1 MNKRENI
8 YSLEGFGK
16 VFRFTMRQ
24 TFKNKG
30 YLVSFVMFVLMMTL
44 MGPIQCLS
52 QRAGQGAAKDSID
65 FNPSQVEVENI
76 YIYNE
81 TAVMIDKADLEEL
94 YKGNEDDE
102 ASEEAESGKGI
113 TEDKIIICELLEG
126 INTDEATMM
135 EQLTDKDM
143 LVFIS
148 MDEKGYYVNGVV
160 SKDSKVKVDDLD
172 DVTEIVKNTFDEKRL
187 ESSDVSEEDA
197 KMIFSGV
204 NTNGVISE
212 NDYKS
217 EASQTVSRERYMFY
231 MLGYSMIIFI
241 VISMSTSYIITSV
254 TEEKQSKL
262 VETLLVSVRPMAL
275 LIGKICGMMSYVVLL
290 LTCGVIGSNISNLV
304 MKNVFHI
311 SEAEFSNKGFNFS
324 IFKDFG
330 VVGGIA
336 LAISILF
343 AFFAFGMISG
353 LFGST
358 CNKTEDIQNAT
369 GNVMTFSMVSYFAAI
384 GMGCMDIDAVN
395 MVGAIIPPFSFF
407 TAPVA
412 YVTGRIGIAV
422 LLAAYAI
429 QIVAIIFIIRLS
441 AKSYRNL
448 LLSDSTTQ
456 KLSAIFKSAKG

>member
-44 MGPIQCLS
+44 MGPIQYLS
-52 QRAGQGAAKDSID
+52 QRAGQGAAEDSIY
-65 FNPSQVEVENI
+65 FNPSEVEVDNI

-81 TAVMIDKADLEEL
+81 TAVPIDKSSLEEL
-94 YKGNEDDE
+94 YKSDKDEKKDED
-102 ASEEAESGKGI
+102 AESGKGI
-113 TEDKIIICELLEG
+113 TEEKIQICELLEG
-126 INTDEATMM
+126 INTDEAAMM
-135 EQLTDKDM
+135 DQLNDKDM
-143 LVFIS
+143 LIILS

-160 SKDSKVKVDDLD
+160 SQDSKVSTDDLD
-172 DVTEIVKNTFDEKRL
+172 NVTEIVKNVFDEKRL
-187 ESSDVSEEDA
+187 ESSDVSSEDA
-197 KMIFSGV
+197 QMIFSGV
-204 NTNGVISE
+204 DTHGVVSE
-212 NDYKS
+212 SDYKS
-217 EASQTVSRERYMFY
+217 EGSQTVTRDRFMFY

-241 VISMSTSYIITSV
+241 VVSMSTSYIITSV

-262 VETLLVSVRPMAL
+262 VESLLVSVRPMAL
-275 LIGKICGMMSYVVLL
+275 LLGKVCGMMSYIVLL
-290 LTCGVIGSNISNLV
+290 LACGVIGSNISNIL
-304 MKNVFHI
+304 MKNVFNI
-311 SEAEFSNKGFNFS
+311 TEAEFSNKGFNFS

-330 VVGGIA
+330 ALGGVA
-336 LAISILF
+336 LALSIIL
-343 AFFAFGMISG
+343 AFLAFGMISG

-384 GMGCMDIDAVN
+384 GIGCMDNDIAN
-395 MVGAIIPPFSFF
+395 MIGALVPPFSFF
-407 TAPVA
+407 TAPVS
-412 YVTGRIGIAV
+412 YVTGRIGIVV

-429 QIVAIIFIIRLS
+429 QIVLIVLIVRLS

>member
-44 MGPIQCLS
+44 MGPIQYLS
-52 QRAGQGAAKDSID
+52 QRAGQGAAEDSMS
-65 FNPSQVEVENI
+65 FNPAVVEVDNI

-81 TAVMIDKADLEEL
+81 TAVPIDKSSLEEL
-94 YKGNEDDE
+94 YKTDDAE
-102 ASEEAESGKGI
+102 KQDDAESGKGI
-113 TEDKIIICELLEG
+113 TEDKVQICELLEG

-143 LVFIS
+143 LIFIS
-148 MDEKGYYVNGVV
+148 MDQKGFYVNGVV
-160 SKDSKVKVDDLD
+160 SQDTKVNTEDLD
-172 DVTEIVKNTFDEKRL
+172 NVTEFVKNVFDEKRL
-187 ESSDVSEEDA
+187 ESSDVSAEDA
-197 KMIFSGV
+197 QMIFSGV
-204 NTNGVISE
+204 NTHGVVSE
-212 NDYKS
+212 SDYKS
-217 EASQTVSRERYMFY
+217 EASQTVTRERFMFY

-241 VISMSTSYIITSV
+241 VVSMSTSYIITSV

-262 VETLLVSVRPMAL
+262 VESLLVSVRPMAL
-275 LIGKICGMMSYVVLL
+275 LLGKVCGMMSYVVIL
-290 LTCGVIGSNISNLV
+290 LTCGVIGSNISNIV
-304 MKNVFHI
+304 MKNVFNI
-311 SEAEFSNKGFNFS
+311 TEAEFSNKGFNFS

-330 VVGGIA
+330 VFGGVA
-336 LAISILF
+336 LALSIIL
-343 AFFAFGMISG
+343 AFLAFGMISG

-369 GNVMTFSMVSYFAAI
+369 GNVMTFSMVSYFVAI
-384 GMGCMDIDAVN
+384 GIGCMDNDIAN
-395 MVGAIIPPFSFF
+395 MIGTLIPPFSFF

-412 YVTGRIGIAV
+412 YVTGRIGIVV

-429 QIVAIIFIIRLS
+429 QIVLIVLIVRLS